1 MTRFA
6 FLLALPLL
14 AACNVHGKYPKDSDD
29 HVSIHADE
37 SGNIAF
43 NLPIARG
50 QVKLPSGFMHN
61 GNFDIDGV
69 KLMPGSQVTGFNV
82 ESHNDVTNVDMSFSA
97 PARPDQV
104 RSYFVEQFKAKGI
117 EAALSGDTVT
127 GKSKDGNPFTIQ
139 VSPRSGGSQGKI
151 VVQDND

>member
-1 MTRFA
+1 MTRFV

-29 HVSIHADE
+29 NVSIHADE

-43 NLPIARG
+43 NLPIAQG
-50 QVKLPSGFMHN
+50 QVKLPGGFMHN
-61 GNFDIDGV
+61 GDFDIDGV
-69 KLMPGSQVTGFNV
+69 KLMPGSKVTGFNL

-97 PARPDQV
+97 PAPPDQV

-117 EAALSGDTVT
+117 EAALLGDTVT
-127 GKSKDGNPFTIQ
+127 GKSKDGNPFTIKI
-139 VSPRSGGSQGKI
+139 SPGSGGSQGKI
-151 VVQDND
+151 VVQDKD